1 MIGHMYMDERKV
13 LEIKMKNQSKVK
25 DSSFDQLFYHS
36 IGLEHFAIALS
47 DKDKIRNLD
56 LSENDIGKSNFML
69 LLNIFK
75 SIIYI
80 QTLNVAD
87 CNIDGNCVA

>member
-1 MIGHMYMDERKV
+1 MIGHTYMDERKV

-47 DKDKIRNLD
+47 DKDKITNLD
-56 LSENDIGKSNFML
+56 LSENDIGKNNFIL

-75 SIIYI
+75 SNIYI
-80 QTLNVAD
+80 
-87 CNIDGNCVA
+87 

>member
-1 MIGHMYMDERKV
+1 MIGHTYMDERKV

-47 DKDKIRNLD
+47 DKDKITNLD
-56 LSENDIGKSNFML
+56 LSENDIGKNNFIL

-75 SIIYI
+75 SNIYI

-87 CNIDGNCVA
+87 CNIDGNCVS

>member
-1 MIGHMYMDERKV
+1 MDERKV

-56 LSENDIGKSNFML
+56 LSENDIGKSNFTL

-75 SIIYI
+75 SNIYI